1 MNENT
6 TQPAASMSLAP
17 VNEVKKVET
26 WDVLASE
33 LFVDSHNTKLD
44 RHRSPYA
51 FRGQGGD
58 FPLTP
63 GVMRLKHD
71 PSEVS
76 RIERRLFGSF
86 KKYAHQTVRPDFSE
100 WDWLVLAQHYGLPT
114 RLLDWTY
121 SPFVALH
128 FMTCNLAQMDCD
140 GVVWCANLFEV
151 QQFLHPD
158 LRGLLKDGVATF
170 TAGDLSKQYE
180 NFQKFDASDEETDFV
195 LFFEPPSLDQRIVNQ
210 VALFS
215 FMSRPTAQLDDWLRG
230 KAQGCPKIY
239 RKITVSKDLKWEIRD
254 KLDQLNLTERVL
266 FPGLD
271 GLSQWLKRW
280 YTPRHPFSA

>member
-1 MNENT
+1 MPLALQPNE
-6 TQPAASMSLAP
+6 P
-17 VNEVKKVET
+17 KKVET
-26 WDVLASE
+26 WEVLASE
-33 LFVDSHNTKLD
+33 LFADSHNTTLD

-51 FRGQGGD
+51 FRGQGAD

-63 GVMRLKHD
+63 GVMRLKHH
-71 PSEVS
+71 PSQVS
-76 RIERRLFGSF
+76 RIERRLFESF

-128 FMTCNLAQMDCD
+128 FMTCNLAQIDCD

-151 QQFLHPD
+151 QQFLHPA
-158 LRGLLKDGVATF
+158 LGGLLKDGVATF
-170 TAGDLSKQYE
+170 ASGELGKQYE
-180 NFQKFDASDEETDFV
+180 NFQEFDQSGEETDFV
-195 LFFEPPSLDQRIVNQ
+195 LFVEPPSLDQLIVNQ

-230 KAQGCPKIY
+230 KAQTVPKIY
-239 RKITVSKDLKWEIRD
+239 RKITISKDLKWEIRD

-280 YTPRHPFSA
+280 YTPRRPFSP